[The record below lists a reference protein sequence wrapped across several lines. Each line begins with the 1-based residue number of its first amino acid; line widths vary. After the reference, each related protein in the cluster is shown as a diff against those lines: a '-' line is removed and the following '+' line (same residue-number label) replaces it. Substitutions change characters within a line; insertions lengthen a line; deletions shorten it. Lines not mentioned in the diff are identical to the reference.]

1 MDAELI
7 DIEVDPLKRAR
18 IELTHRQIRREDL
31 GMAIAERQLIREEE
45 HRESLGQVIG
55 AMVTFLDTLPDR
67 LERTLSLPS
76 PIVQALRQ
84 AVDGERDNLYEAL
97 MEMER
102 NRRGQKTISVA
113 IQNIAPKSAS
123 GQTVSQGKRK
133 RGRPT
138 NAERM
143 ARMSMS

>member
-1 MDAELI
+1 MEAEVL
-7 DIEVDPLKRAR
+7 DIVTDPLKLAR

-45 HRESLGQVIG
+45 HRQALGQIIG
-55 AMVTFLDTLPDR
+55 SMVTFLDTLPDR

-76 PIVQALRQ
+76 LIVQGLRE
-84 AVDGERDNLYEAL
+84 AVDLERDNLYEVL

-102 NRRGQKTISVA
+102 NRRGEKTVSVA
-113 IQNIAPKSAS
+113 IQNIAPKSAD
-123 GQTVSQGKRK
+123 GKTVSMGKRK

-138 NAERM
+138 NAERA
-143 ARMSMS
+143 ARMAM